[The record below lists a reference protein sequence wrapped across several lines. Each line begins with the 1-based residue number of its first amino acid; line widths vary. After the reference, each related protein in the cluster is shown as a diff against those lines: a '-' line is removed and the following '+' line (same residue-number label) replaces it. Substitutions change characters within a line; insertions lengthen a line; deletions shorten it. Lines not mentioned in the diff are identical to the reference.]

1 MGRERGWI
9 GPGEAEGLRKTGSFR
24 LKRRRRG
31 ARIFKH
37 PIGSFLIEIG
47 HAAIMFEE
55 IGAVLNHAEP
65 ESLQHLALFKDSISQ
80 ILLREGEEPSEYFSP
95 EYSHYIVVH
104 TPLDIEP
111 SEQNHEWSRRFSS
124 RCGVSIVERIGGWV
138 GKGSGSRSADG
149 HGHGYE
155 DGDRDGPI
163 YVRGLMAA
171 KGSKVYA
178 ILPCTHI
185 DAAASKGAR
194 FPEFRPVSTRN
205 RIWPEIL
212 PEIGGGT
219 ILDVGC
225 GFGRLTLDVAED
237 NPDSQVFGIDLFD
250 PLTAQA
256 RMNAEALGI
265 RNVDFRTASA
275 YALPF
280 EDGSFETV
288 YSFFM
293 LHHLEDIS
301 MGLSQIRRVLASG
314 GRYLAA
320 EPLGH
325 HHGPNYSGTEWLRIF
340 KEAGFSSDVEEREG
354 AVIIRAEKGDE

>member
-1 MGRERGWI
+1 MATR
-9 GPGEAEGLRKTGSFR
+9 S
-24 LKRRRRG
+24 
-31 ARIFKH
+31 
-37 PIGSFLIEIG
+37 
-47 HAAIMFEE
+47 AAIYSGKLISTAMFEE
-55 IGAVLNHAEP
+55 IGAVRNHADP
-65 ESLQHLALFKDSISQ
+65 ESLQHLALFKDSISE
-80 ILLREGEEPSEYFSP
+80 ILLIEGLYPSDYFRA

-104 TPLDIEP
+104 TPLDIKD
-111 SEQNHEWSRRFSS
+111 SEQNNEWSHRFSS
-124 RCGVSIVERIGGWV
+124 RCGVSIVERIGGWG
-138 GKGSGSRSADG
+138 GKGSGCGSRCGSG
-149 HGHGYE
+149 SGYE

-171 KGSKVYA
+171 RGSKVYA
-178 ILPCTHI
+178 ILPYTHI
-185 DAAASKGAR
+185 HLAASKGAS
-194 FPEFRPVSTRN
+194 FPELRPVSTRN

-212 PEIGGGT
+212 PEIGGDK

-225 GFGRLTLDVAED
+225 GFGRLTLDVAEN
-237 NPDSQVFGIDLFD
+237 NPDSQVFGIDVYES
-250 PLTAQA
+250 LTAQA

-280 EDGSFETV
+280 EDGSFEMV

-293 LHHLEDIS
+293 LHHLEDIP

-325 HHGPNYSGTEWLRIF
+325 HHGPNYSGGDWLRIF
-340 KEAGFSSDVEEREG
+340 EEAGFSAEVEEREG
-354 AVIIRAEKGDE
+354 AVIIRARKDE

>member
-1 MGRERGWI
+1 MMGRARG
-9 GPGEAEGLRKTGSFR
+9 GEEDDDVRPAEVAAPGGMNIQHS
-24 LKRRRRG
+24 
-31 ARIFKH
+31 
-37 PIGSFLIEIG
+37 IGSFLIGIV

-55 IGAVLNHAEP
+55 IGAVLNHTEP

-80 ILLREGEEPSEYFSP
+80 ILLCRGEEPSEYFSP

-104 TPLDIEP
+104 PPLDIEP
-111 SEQNHEWSRRFSS
+111 SVQKNEWSRRFSS
-124 RCGVSIVERIGGWV
+124 RCGVSIVERIGGRG
-138 GKGSGSRSADG
+138 GKGSGCGSADG

-155 DGDRDGPI
+155 DEDGEGPI

-171 KGSKVYA
+171 KASKIYA

-185 DAAASKGAR
+185 DLAASKGAS
-194 FPEFRPVSTRN
+194 FPELRPVSTRN

-237 NPDSQVFGIDLFD
+237 NPDSQVFGIDVYES
-250 PLTAQA
+250 LTAQA
-256 RMNAEALGI
+256 RMNGEALGI
-265 RNVDFRTASA
+265 RNADFRTANA

-280 EDGSFETV
+280 EDGSFEMV

-293 LHHLEDIS
+293 LHHLEDIP
-301 MGLSQIRRVLASG
+301 MGLFEIRRVLESG

-320 EPLGH
+320 EPLEH
-325 HHGPNYSGTEWLRIF
+325 HHGPNYSGAEWLGIF
-340 KEAGFSSDVEEREG
+340 EEAGLPAGAEEREG

>member
-1 MGRERGWI
+1 
-9 GPGEAEGLRKTGSFR
+9 
-24 LKRRRRG
+24 
-31 ARIFKH
+31 
-37 PIGSFLIEIG
+37 
-47 HAAIMFEE
+47 MFEE

-80 ILLREGEEPSEYFSP
+80 ILLRKGEEPSDYFSP

-104 TPLDIEP
+104 TPLDMEP
-111 SEQNHEWSRRFSS
+111 SVQNHEWSRRFSS
-124 RCGVSIVERIGGWV
+124 RCGVSIVERITGRG
-138 GKGSGSRSADG
+138 GSRSANGDG
-149 HGHGYE
+149 NE

-178 ILPCTHI
+178 ILPYTHI
-185 DAAASKGAR
+185 DLAASKGAS

-212 PEIGGGT
+212 PEIAGDK

-225 GFGRLTLDVAED
+225 GFGRLTLDVAEQ
-237 NPDSQVFGIDLFD
+237 NQGSQVFGIDVYD

-256 RMNAEALGI
+256 RMNADALGI

-280 EDGSFETV
+280 EAGSFETV

-293 LHHLEDIS
+293 LHHLEDIPK
-301 MGLSQIRRVLASG
+301 GLSEIRRVLACG

-325 HHGPNYSGTEWLRIF
+325 HHGPNYSGGEWLGIF
-340 KEAGFSSDVEEREG
+340 EEAGLSAEAEEKEG
-354 AVIIRAEKGDE
+354 AVIIRARKG

>member
-1 MGRERGWI
+1 
-9 GPGEAEGLRKTGSFR
+9 
-24 LKRRRRG
+24 
-31 ARIFKH
+31 
-37 PIGSFLIEIG
+37 
-47 HAAIMFEE
+47 MFEE

-80 ILLREGEEPSEYFSP
+80 ILLRKGEEPSDYFIP

-111 SEQNHEWSRRFSS
+111 SVQNHEWSRRFSS
-124 RCGVSIVERIGGWV
+124 RCGVSIVERITDRGGARS
-138 GKGSGSRSADG
+138 GSGSVDRGGDG
-149 HGHGYE
+149 GSGEDGYE
-155 DGDRDGPI
+155 GGNSPI

-178 ILPCTHI
+178 ILPYTHI
-185 DAAASKGAR
+185 DSAASKGAS

-212 PEIGGGT
+212 PEIGGGK

-225 GFGRLTLDVAED
+225 GFGRLTLDVAEQ
-237 NPDSQVFGIDLFD
+237 NPDSQVFGIDVYD
-250 PLTAQA
+250 PLMAQA
-256 RMNAEALGI
+256 EMNAEALGI
-265 RNVDFRTASA
+265 RNIDFRTASA
-275 YALPF
+275 YLLPF
-280 EDGSFETV
+280 EEGSFEMV

-293 LHHLEDIS
+293 LHHLEDIPK
-301 MGLSQIRRVLASG
+301 GLSEIRRVLACG

-325 HHGPNYSGTEWLRIF
+325 HHGPNYSGAEWLGIF
-340 KEAGFSSDVEEREG
+340 EEAGLSAEAEEKEG
-354 AVIIRAEKGDE
+354 AVIIRARKGDQKIER